1 MGGGTVMLDSQWYL
15 GVWLAVMASH
25 VIVLYGLYRRRR
37 ATADATDATS
47 ASDAEAVTVDDGVV
61 QCPDCETANSA
72 DYRYCGGC
80 AQQLPHAGP
89 LDQQDTG
96 PMGSLFG

>member
-1 MGGGTVMLDSQWYL
+1 MLDSQWYL

-37 ATADATDATS
+37 APADKTADTTDA
-47 ASDAEAVTVDDGVV
+47 ADHEAVTVDDGVV
-61 QCPDCETANSA
+61 QCPDCGTANSA

-89 LDQQDTG
+89 LDQQDSG